1 MKQDQDHD
9 ARRSTPAEVAPSK
22 KRRPSSDV
30 QTARPSAAPEPRPT
44 PPPAPSETTPT
55 LDVPGV
61 VSIPLSE
68 IKVSYSRSSG
78 PGGQNVNKVSSKA
91 QIRWNLVG
99 GRLAPDVVERFRKLY
114 PSYVTEKNEVVISNQ
129 EFRDAPK
136 NRQACLDKLRDAIL
150 AASKRPKKRIPTKP
164 TRGSIERRLDAKK
177 RLSAKKKDRARKD
190 FE

>member
-1 MKQDQDHD
+1 MKKDQDVRPASASDD
-9 ARRSTPAEVAPSK
+9 APRK
-22 KRRPSSDV
+22 KPV
-30 QTARPSAAPEPRPT
+30 PRVVK
-44 PPPAPSETTPT
+44 PAPTAPADPRLPAPNPATPT

-61 VSIPLSE
+61 VSIPLAE

-99 GRLAPDVVERFRKLY
+99 GRLAPDVVELFKKLY
-114 PSYVTEKNEVVISNQ
+114 PSYVTEKNEVVISHQ

-136 NRQACLDKLRDAIL
+136 NRQACFDKLCAAIL
-150 AASKRPKKRIPTKP
+150 AASKRPKKRVPTKP

-177 RLSAKKKDRARKD
+177 RLSAKKKERSRKD
-190 FE
+190 FD